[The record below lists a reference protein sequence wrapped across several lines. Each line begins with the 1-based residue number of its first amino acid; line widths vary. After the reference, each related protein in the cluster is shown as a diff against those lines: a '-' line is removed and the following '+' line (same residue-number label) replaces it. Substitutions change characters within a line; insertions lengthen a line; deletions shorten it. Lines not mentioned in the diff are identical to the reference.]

1 MQLLVTVRRP
11 RETVGYDL
19 LVTTPPEA
27 TVGEL
32 ARFLEDQVPHGG
44 PRHPGPTPPGQD
56 GSPHPDP
63 PPGLWDGRTLLEA
76 GARLGDGPV
85 RDGMVLGLG
94 APVPG
99 SLEPTGVVEVRVV
112 AGPGAGAVHRLGL
125 GHYTLGGPGCDVC
138 PAGLGEV
145 RPSCARGPG
154 PARRR

>member
-32 ARFLEDQVPHGG
+32 ARFLDDQVPHGG

-63 PPGLWDGRTLLEA
+63 PPGLWDGR
-76 GARLGDGPV
+76 GGG
-85 RDGMVLGLG
+85 GG
-94 APVPG
+94 APG
-99 SLEPTGVVEVRVV
+99 G
-112 AGPGAGAVHRLGL
+112 
-125 GHYTLGGPGCDVC
+125 GGP
-138 PAGLGEV
+138 PASGT
-145 RPSCARGPG
+145 ARSET
-154 PARRR
+154 A